1 MKNRVR
7 FFFLFLGLLG
17 ALAVHAQINELP
29 RSTPEA
35 EGVPSKAVTALFDS
49 LMALPKTDIHSVVV
63 LRHGTSGN
71 VTTTYDKLIQNYADL
86 HAKLIDATI
95 AQGQAQEILD
105 VYADVTQNT
114 DPRSAEA
121 QWASARIDELVQKFT
136 SLYDLALMTIDEFN
150 QVNGADNIEMKNSI
164 VVTEKLNLK
173 LYAALSVLQFP
184 DDSCS

>member
-63 LRHGTSGN
+63 VRHGKVIG
-71 VTTTYDKLIQNYADL
+71 
-86 HAKLIDATI
+86 
-95 AQGQAQEILD
+95 EI
-105 VYADVTQNT
+105 YPAPFAPEYRHTM
-114 DPRSAEA
+114 
-121 QWASARIDELVQKFT
+121 
-136 SLYDLALMTIDEFN
+136 Y
-150 QVNGADNIEMKNSI
+150 
-164 VVTEKLNLK
+164 
-173 LYAALSVLQFP
+173 
-184 DDSCS
+184 SCSKNLCRGCRRTCHCGQPLAFDRPRRCFLPGASSGFGFH

>member
-63 LRHGTSGN
+63 VRHGKVIGEIYPAPFAPEYRHTCLLYTSPS
-71 VTTTYDKLIQNYADL
+71 
-86 HAKLIDATI
+86 
-95 AQGQAQEILD
+95 
-105 VYADVTQNT
+105 
-114 DPRSAEA
+114 PRD
-121 QWASARIDELVQKFT
+121 R
-136 SLYDLALMTIDEFN
+136 
-150 QVNGADNIEMKNSI
+150 G
-164 VVTEKLNLK
+164 
-173 LYAALSVLQFP
+173 
-184 DDSCS
+184 